1 MPGFS
6 NILSFC
12 PSEGT
17 DVVAADDFIKEEDG
31 GGGGGGWWVLG
42 GGWERVSE
50 VMSTGGAWANTPV
63 GVNREGTSGGS

>member
-1 MPGFS
+1 M
-6 NILSFC
+6 
-12 PSEGT
+12 
-17 DVVAADDFIKEEDG
+17 VAADDFTKEEDG

-50 VMSTGGAWANTPV
+50 VMSTGGAGVNTPV